1 MAEITLEKAL
11 TLQEFYIK
19 IWQGNGYYP
28 CKKYLKEGDKWRCH
42 DSKRN
47 ENGLFWKPRGLV
59 DDSIIEQLAKSNSWI
74 FFDKETMRTDIYK
87 ED

>member
-1 MAEITLEKAL
+1 M
-11 TLQEFYIK
+11 
-19 IWQGNGYYP
+19 
-28 CKKYLKEGDKWRCH
+28 
-42 DSKRN
+42 KRN

-59 DDSIIEQLAKSNSWI
+59 DDNVIKQLAKSNSLI